1 MHVFMNN
8 RYKKEKLQYDIYIC
22 GIKEN
27 VQQLSRTDRRNSLFS
42 DKCMDALTRKTP
54 VMLSLW
60 TEVTELNNSVTQ
72 ELTLKWDIGGQTT
85 IAGHGNGV

>member
-8 RYKKEKLQYDIYIC
+8 SYIKEKLQYDIYIG

-27 VQQLSRTDRRNSLFS
+27 VQPLSRTDRRNSLFS

-60 TEVTELNNSVTQ
+60 TEVTDLNHSAT
-72 ELTLKWDIGGQTT
+72 EALTLK
-85 IAGHGNGV
+85 

>member
-8 RYKKEKLQYDIYIC
+8 SYIKEKLQYDIYIG

-27 VQQLSRTDRRNSLFS
+27 AQQLSRTDRLNSLFS
-42 DKCMDALTRKTP
+42 DKCMNALARNTP

-60 TEVTELNNSVTQ
+60 TEVTDLNHSVTGAYF
-72 ELTLKWDIGGQTT
+72 KMR
-85 IAGHGNGV
+85 HM

>member
-1 MHVFMNN
+1 MNN
-8 RYKKEKLQYDIYIC
+8 SYIKEKLQYDIYIG

-42 DKCMDALTRKTP
+42 DKFMDALTRNTP

-60 TEVTELNNSVTQ
+60 TEVTDLNHSATQ
-72 ELTLKWDIGGQTT
+72 ELT
-85 IAGHGNGV
+85 V

>member
-8 RYKKEKLQYDIYIC
+8 RYKKEKLQYDGYIC

-42 DKCMDALTRKTP
+42 DKCMDALARKTP
-54 VMLSLW
+54 VMLSL
-60 TEVTELNNSVTQ
+60 
-72 ELTLKWDIGGQTT
+72 
-85 IAGHGNGV
+85 

>member
-1 MHVFMNN
+1 MNN
-8 RYKKEKLQYDIYIC
+8 SYINKKLHYDIYIG

-42 DKCMDALTRKTP
+42 GKCMDALTRNTP

-60 TEVTELNNSVTQ
+60 TEGTNMNHSATQ
-72 ELTLKWDIGGQTT
+72 ELTLT
-85 IAGHGNGV
+85 

>member
-1 MHVFMNN
+1 MNN
-8 RYKKEKLQYDIYIC
+8 RYKKEKLQYDRYIC

-54 VMLSLW
+54 VMLGLW
-60 TEVTELNNSVTQ
+60 TEVTELSHSVTQ

-85 IAGHGNGV
+85 IGSHGNGV